1 MLSMG
6 PNEKRLTTWGAGLF
20 LIGLLQGIVVPLFE
34 NPRMGLSG
42 HLVAVQSGM
51 ALMVFALV
59 TALSRWSAKLNTQ
72 LSSGLIAG
80 LYLIWIGITIAALTG
95 VSRMLPHAGQG
106 YRAAPQIEFAVAGL
120 IVAGSILSIVTVLFL
135 FIGLR
140 QK

>member
-1 MLSMG
+1 MQSMG
-6 PNEKRLTTWGAGLF
+6 PNEKRLITWGAGLF
-20 LIGLLQGIVVPLFE
+20 LIGLLQGMVVPLFE

-42 HLVAVQSGM
+42 HLAAVQSGM

-59 TALSRWSAKLNTQ
+59 TALSRWSAKLKARV
-72 LSSGLIAG
+72 SAGLIAG

-95 VSRMLPHAGQG
+95 ASGVLPHAGQG

-120 IVAGSILSIVTVLFL
+120 ILAGSILSIVTVLVL
-135 FIGLR
+135 LIGLR